1 MAMADLPKLW
11 LSAGAGGG
19 ALPLGP
25 VDLLIGAGLVLVAG
39 IVSLIL
45 GLGLEKRLAI
55 AALRTTVQLFLV
67 GYLLVFIFEATSPLL
82 ILVVVLL
89 MTLAASRAAVQ
100 RPSRAYRGIYLQTF
114 LTLLVTGSATTAAVT
129 QVVIG
134 VEPWYQPQY
143 VIPLLG
149 MVFGNS
155 LTGVSLCLD
164 HLLETLDERRDRIEM
179 ALALGATAWESARD
193 SLRDAVRR
201 GMIPII
207 NSMMVAGIVSLPGM
221 MTGQILAG
229 ADPLT
234 AVAYQIIVLFMISA
248 ATALGCIVTAL
259 PVFRRLFNPRHQL
272 MVSRITQRLE

>member
-1 MAMADLPKLW
+1 MSDLPRLW
-11 LSAGAGGG
+11 LSGANPAGVI
-19 ALPLGP
+19 PLGP
-25 VDLLIGAGLVLVAG
+25 MDLLVGAGLVVFAG
-39 IVSLIL
+39 LVSLVF
-45 GLGLEKRLAI
+45 GLGLERRLAV
-55 AALRTTVQLFLV
+55 AALRTAVQLLLV
-67 GYLLVFIFEATSPLL
+67 GYLLVFIFEASSPWPVLA
-82 ILVVVLL
+82 VVLV

-100 RPSRAYRGIYLQTF
+100 RPGRAYRGIYVQTF
-114 LTLLVTGSATTAAVT
+114 VTLLVSGAATTAAVT

-155 LTGVSLCLD
+155 LTGISLCLD
-164 HLLETLDERRDRIEM
+164 HLLEMLDERRDRIEM
-179 ALALGATAWESARD
+179 ALALGATAWEAARD
-193 SLRDAVRR
+193 SLRSAVRR

-207 NSMMVAGIVSLPGM
+207 NSMTVAGIVALPGM

-234 AVAYQIIVLFMISA
+234 AVAYQIIVMFMISA

-259 PVFRRLFNPRHQL
+259 LVFRRLFNARHQL
-272 MVSRITQRLE
+272 MASRIVVRGD

>member
-1 MAMADLPKLW
+1 MADLPKLW
-11 LSAGAGGG
+11 LSAASSSG

-39 IVSLIL
+39 VISLIL

-55 AALRTTVQLFLV
+55 AALRTAVQLLLV
-67 GYLLVFIFEATSPLL
+67 GYVLVFIFEAASPW
-82 ILVVVLL
+82 LVLAVVLL

-114 LTLLVTGSATTAAVT
+114 VTLLVTGSVTTAAVT

-164 HLLETLDERRDRIEM
+164 HLLEMLDERRDRVEM

-193 SLRDAVRR
+193 CLREAVRR

-207 NSMMVAGIVSLPGM
+207 NTMTVAGIVALPGM

-234 AVAYQIIVLFMISA
+234 AVAYQIIVMFMISA
-248 ATALGCIVTAL
+248 ATSLGCIVTAL
-259 PVFRRLFNPRHQL
+259 LVFRRLFNTRHQL
-272 MVSRITQRLE
+272 MASRITQRAP

>member
-1 MAMADLPKLW
+1 VSDLPQLW
-11 LSAGAGGG
+11 LSAANPAGAV
-19 ALPLGP
+19 PLGP
-25 VDLLIGAGLVLVAG
+25 GDLLVGAGLVVVAG
-39 IVSLIL
+39 ILSLVF

-55 AALRTTVQLFLV
+55 AALRTAVQLLLV
-67 GYLLVFIFEATSPLL
+67 GYLLVFIFETASPLL
-82 ILVVVLL
+82 IVAVVLL
-89 MTLAASRAAVQ
+89 MTFAASRAAVQ
-100 RPSRAYRGIYLQTF
+100 RPSRAYRGIYVQTF
-114 LTLLVTGSATTAAVT
+114 VTLLITGSATTAAVT

-164 HLLETLDERRDRIEM
+164 HLLEMLDERRDRIEM
-179 ALALGATAWESARD
+179 ALALGATAWEAARD
-193 SLRDAVRR
+193 SLRSAVRR

-207 NSMMVAGIVSLPGM
+207 NSMTVAGIVALPGM

-234 AVAYQIIVLFMISA
+234 AVAYQIIVMFMISA

-259 PVFRRLFNPRHQL
+259 LVFRRLFNARHQL
-272 MVSRITQRLE
+272 MASRIVVRGE

>member
-67 GYLLVFIFEATSPLL
+67 GYLLVFIFEAASPWL

-207 NSMMVAGIVSLPGM
+207 NSMTVAGIVSLPGM

-234 AVAYQIIVLFMISA
+234 AVAYQIIVMFMISA

-259 PVFRRLFNPRHQL
+259 FVFRRLFNPRHQL

>member
-1 MAMADLPKLW
+1 MAMADLPMLW
-11 LSAGAGGG
+11 LSAGAGGR

-67 GYLLVFIFEATSPLL
+67 GYLLVFIFEAASPWL

-207 NSMMVAGIVSLPGM
+207 NSMTVAGIVSLPGM

-259 PVFRRLFNPRHQL
+259 LVFRRLFNPRHQL

>member
-1 MAMADLPKLW
+1 M
-11 LSAGAGGG
+11 
-19 ALPLGP
+19 PLGP
-25 VDLLIGAGLVLVAG
+25 GDLLVGAGLVVVAG
-39 IVSLIL
+39 ILSLVF

-55 AALRTTVQLFLV
+55 AALRTAVQLLLV
-67 GYLLVFIFEATSPLL
+67 GYLLVFIFETASPLL
-82 ILVVVLL
+82 IVAVVLL
-89 MTLAASRAAVQ
+89 MTFAASRAAVQ
-100 RPSRAYRGIYLQTF
+100 RPSRAYRGIYVQTF
-114 LTLLVTGSATTAAVT
+114 VTLLITGSATTAAVT

-164 HLLETLDERRDRIEM
+164 HLLEMLDERRDRIEM
-179 ALALGATAWESARD
+179 ALALGATAWEAARD
-193 SLRDAVRR
+193 SLRSAVRR

-207 NSMMVAGIVSLPGM
+207 NSMTVAGIVALPGM

-234 AVAYQIIVLFMISA
+234 AVAYQIIVMFMISA

-259 PVFRRLFNPRHQL
+259 LVFRRLFNARHQL
-272 MVSRITQRLE
+272 MASRIVVRGE